1 MWIIIRGRRHKEQ
14 TVSNNFTYS
23 TKPLV
28 VVLHVTNIISMILTN
43 IVACHP
49 ISMSTYACTCICV
62 LHHVW
67 GFFLVHSS
75 VSSAKFTAAKSCYIK
90 VKSIHSC
97 TETTCWNTIGDEK
110 IQNPFHVLNVSSMSS
125 MTQSVMLQYQMH
137 ANHWLAND
145 ITGGR
150 VPWGT
155 MQNSN
160 HL

>member
-23 TKPLV
+23 IKPLV

-43 IVACHP
+43 IVAWHP

-62 LHHVW
+62 LHHVR

-97 TETTCWNTIGDEK
+97 TETTCWNTAGDEK
-110 IQNPFHVLNVSSMSS
+110 NTEPFPCPQRVLNVF
-125 MTQSVMLQYQMH
+125 
-137 ANHWLAND
+137 ND
-145 ITGGR
+145 TKCYASIPDACKPPTCKWYNWWKGSLR
-150 VPWGT
+150 NNAE
-155 MQNSN
+155 Q
-160 HL
+160 